1 MTSAIAKTGIN
12 WAEYYRLRN
21 RARWSLPAF
30 LAAAYVLPI
39 PLGIGLRNLRPAF
52 QEVVFFLVIGLA
64 AFICFRPLF
73 KWAAWMCP
81 RCQKRFAEQNRDAYI
96 VLRRLVVDSSC
107 ANCKLRCGAAVI

>member
-52 QEVVFFLVIGLA
+52 QEVQRAGHDEADARRRDFH
-64 AFICFRPLF
+64 
-73 KWAAWMCP
+73 WP
-81 RCQKRFAEQNRDAYI
+81 RATEYDGPHEGR
-96 VLRRLVVDSSC
+96 LRQGRKDHRARHVRARQQRTL
-107 ANCKLRCGAAVI
+107 